1 MNHEK
6 TAMKPLLIALL
17 VLTLSACTSNAS
29 INDKSA
35 WYAGVT
41 VQIAH
46 SKIKGTAFC
55 ISDAF
60 NSYGVSH
67 LSHYS
72 AYYYPTIDGQAVQL
86 SHGGAKFIVA
96 NVDIKDN
103 GLVTTSFQYVF
114 GMEHPDTAM
123 VNTSIENCTRPEIK

>member
-1 MNHEK
+1 MHQ
-6 TAMKPLLIALL
+6 LLIVLL

-35 WYAGVT
+35 WYAGKT
-41 VQIAH
+41 VHISP
-46 SKIKGTAFC
+46 SKIKETVFC
-55 ISDAF
+55 ISNAF

-96 NVDIKDN
+96 NVDIKDS
-103 GLVTTSFQYVF
+103 GLITTEFQYVF
-114 GMEHPDTAM
+114 GMEHPDTYM
-123 VNTSIENCTRPEIK
+123 VNTSIEACTSPKKN